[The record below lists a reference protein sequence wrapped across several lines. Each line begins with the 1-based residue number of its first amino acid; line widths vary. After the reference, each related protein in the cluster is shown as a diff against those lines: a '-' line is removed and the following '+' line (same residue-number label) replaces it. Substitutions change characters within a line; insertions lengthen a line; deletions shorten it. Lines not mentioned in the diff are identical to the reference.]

1 MSIEQPGDVPR
12 SIAPLA
18 VLALVLL
25 PVAGCASKPAQADP
39 ALDASTVSAQ
49 SAQDSR
55 PEIAL
60 SPPGN
65 EEGNGAPA
73 LTALDVEEGVVLTL
87 AGQGS
92 TVVASL
98 PPPAPDIGADAVR
111 VALDMVGTPYVWG
124 GNTPRGFDCSGLV
137 QYSYIL
143 AGLELP
149 RVTIKQRSASR
160 AVSRKQL
167 RPGDL
172 LFFHIEG
179 KRYSHIGIY
188 IGDGQF
194 VHAPR
199 TGKFVTTASL
209 SNPYW
214 KKFFGGARR
223 PVSDDRM
230 VSGYSGP
237 DRVSALERVRTA
249 Q

>member
-1 MSIEQPGDVPR
+1 MSTERQDVDVPR
-12 SIAPLA
+12 SLA

-25 PVAGCASKPAQADP
+25 PIAGCASAPAQADP
-39 ALDASTVSAQ
+39 ALDANTVSAQ
-49 SAQDSR
+49 PAQDAR
-55 PEIAL
+55 VEVTP

-65 EEGNGAPA
+65 ESSVVSA
-73 LTALDVEEGVVLTL
+73 LTALDVEDGAVLTL
-87 AGQGS
+87 AGHDGV
-92 TVVASL
+92 VVAAPSR
-98 PPPAPDIGADAVR
+98 PVPDVPDIGADAVR

-137 QYSYIL
+137 QYSYTL

-214 KKFFGGARR
+214 RKFFGGARR
-223 PVSDDRM
+223 PVSEDRM

-237 DRVSALERVRTA
+237 DRVSALERVRTE

>member
-1 MSIEQPGDVPR
+1 MSTERQGDVDVPR
-12 SIAPLA
+12 SLA

-25 PVAGCASKPAQADP
+25 PVAGCASAPAKADP
-39 ALDASTVSAQ
+39 ALDANTVSALP
-49 SAQDSR
+49 AQDSR
-55 PEIAL
+55 AEVTL

-65 EEGNGAPA
+65 EASGV
-73 LTALDVEEGVVLTL
+73 LTALDVEDGAVLTL
-87 AGQGS
+87 AGHNG
-92 TVVASL
+92 TVVAAPSR
-98 PPPAPDIGADAVR
+98 PVPDAPDIGADAVR
-111 VALDMVGTPYVWG
+111 VALEMVGTPYVWG

-199 TGKFVTTASL
+199 TGKFVTTANL

-214 KKFFGGARR
+214 QKFFGGARR

-230 VSGYSGP
+230 VSGYRGP
-237 DRVSALERVRTA
+237 DRVSALERLRTE

>member
-1 MSIEQPGDVPR
+1 MSTERQDVDVPR
-12 SIAPLA
+12 SLA

-25 PVAGCASKPAQADP
+25 PVAGCASAPAQADP
-39 ALDASTVSAQ
+39 ALDASTVSVQ
-49 SAQDSR
+49 PAQDSR
-55 PEIAL
+55 VEVTP

-65 EEGNGAPA
+65 ESSGVSAA
-73 LTALDVEEGVVLTL
+73 LTALDVEDGAVLAL
-87 AGQGS
+87 AGQRG
-92 TVVASL
+92 TVVAAL
-98 PPPAPDIGADAVR
+98 PPAPDIGADAVR

-124 GNTPRGFDCSGLV
+124 GNTPKGFDCSGLV
-137 QYSYIL
+137 QYSYTL
-143 AGLELP
+143 VGLELP
-149 RVTIKQRSASR
+149 RVAIKQRSASR

-199 TGKFVTTASL
+199 TGKFVTTANL

-214 KKFFGGARR
+214 QKYFGGARR
-223 PVSDDRM
+223 PVTDRL
-230 VSGYSGP
+230 VSGYRGP
-237 DRVSALERVRTA
+237 DRVSALEMVRTE